1 MFLLQL
7 KLDQWR
13 ASSDD
18 QRSCCGWDRVAE
30 PYDDLFLTSSRLPQS
45 LLAGWDLSL
54 SQVNPLPSP
63 CWSGAH
69 HHRPQLR
76 EFLQNRLKLSQ
87 HGVQC
92 LRGNNARVTLLGP
105 RFILGCGWQISLIIL
120 FIQSSLGHIEFI
132 PFHFI
137 LPFFR
142 LKFFNG
148 TPSVNALFFLDG
160 MLV

>member
-13 ASSDD
+13 VSSDD

-92 LRGNNARVTLLGP
+92 LRENNARVTPARARIYFWMWVADFVDNIVYSVLTWTHRVHP
-105 RFILGCGWQISLIIL
+105 ISLYSPL
-120 FIQSSLGHIEFI
+120 FYGWNFSMGH
-132 PFHFI
+132 P
-137 LPFFR
+137 
-142 LKFFNG
+142 
-148 TPSVNALFFLDG
+148 V
-160 MLV
+160 